1 MDITDLLIFKQ
12 ITSKLQ
18 PLIHL
23 SKTTIILALQG
34 ALMSLWPSSLLP
46 IGLAMIK
53 IKVVIKIGFKS
64 TPVEHYLA
72 EIIIIVLI
80 ILNKHL
86 LIQQDTALNATTAVR
101 IVMEH

>member
-1 MDITDLLIFKQ
+1 
-12 ITSKLQ
+12 
-18 PLIHL
+18 
-23 SKTTIILALQG
+23 
-34 ALMSLWPSSLLP
+34 MSLWPSSLLP
-46 IGLAMIK
+46 IGLAMM
-53 IKVVIKIGFKS
+53 IKIGFKS

>member
-1 MDITDLLIFKQ
+1 M
-12 ITSKLQ
+12 
-18 PLIHL
+18 
-23 SKTTIILALQG
+23 
-34 ALMSLWPSSLLP
+34 P
-46 IGLAMIK
+46 IGLAIIK
-53 IKVVIKIGFKS
+53 VKVVIKIGFKS